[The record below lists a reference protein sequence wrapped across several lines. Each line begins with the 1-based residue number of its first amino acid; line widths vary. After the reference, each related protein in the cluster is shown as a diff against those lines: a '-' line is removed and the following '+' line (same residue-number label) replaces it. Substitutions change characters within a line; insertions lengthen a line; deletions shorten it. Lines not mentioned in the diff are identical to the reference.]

1 MASSV
6 SASVTNGIAGVVLK
20 PCEQRN
26 RSTTQVL
33 EQNIQGFTNQIP
45 GLKMAAFQPPPLPT
59 GGGGGFPV
67 EFVVG
72 TTQPIAAAEELIEQI
87 LGKAYESR
95 KFIFL
100 DTDLKV
106 DKPRSEIVIDREKAA
121 ALGMDMAAMMAGAH
135 ANRFSLENCSYK
147 VIPQV
152 ERGER
157 LNPEQLLDFYVR
169 SRSGELIPLSTIA
182 TLEESVQP
190 QKLNRFQQLNA
201 ITISAVPRP
210 GVTLG
215 EALSVLENAAEEVL
229 PQGYRVDYSGQS
241 RQFKTEG
248 SQLLMTFF
256 FALIIIYL
264 VLAAQFE
271 SWRDPIIMLVSVPM
285 SIGGAL
291 LSMAVLNI
299 VSTFGT
305 FNGLYIPNATMN
317 IYTQVGLVTLIGVI
331 SKHGILI
338 VEFANQLQEQ
348 GLSK

>member
-1 MASSV
+1 NAMPAELAPEEDQGFIVAIADSDPYATMEYFQQNTGLFYNKTIELDEVEKIFLINGMESTGDGT
-6 SASVTNGIAGVVLK
+6 VTNDIAGIVLK
-20 PCEQRN
+20 PLEQRS
-26 RSTTQVL
+26 RSTKQVL
-33 EQNIQGFTNQIP
+33 EQDIQGLTGSIP

-121 ALGMDMAAMMAGAH
+121 ALGIDMASLSMDMAAMMAGAH
-135 ANRFSLENCSYK
+135 ANRFSLENRSYK

-152 ERGER
+152 ERRER
-157 LNPEQLLDFYVR
+157 LIPEQLLDFYVR
-169 SRSGELIPLSTIA
+169 SRSGELLPLSTIA

-215 EALSVLENAAEEVL
+215 EALS
-229 PQGYRVDYSGQS
+229 
-241 RQFKTEG
+241 
-248 SQLLMTFF
+248 
-256 FALIIIYL
+256 
-264 VLAAQFE
+264 
-271 SWRDPIIMLVSVPM
+271 
-285 SIGGAL
+285 
-291 LSMAVLNI
+291 
-299 VSTFGT
+299 
-305 FNGLYIPNATMN
+305 
-317 IYTQVGLVTLIGVI
+317 
-331 SKHGILI
+331 
-338 VEFANQLQEQ
+338 
-348 GLSK
+348 